1 MKIIQKIFEEN
12 WDAFVEEVGYE
23 NIREI
28 CHDEVDKI
36 INCGKFENGY
46 LEYTCGSCGE
56 VKRVGFT
63 CKSRLCSS
71 CGKKYVDERSEKM
84 SSKML
89 PVKHW
94 HMTFTIPE
102 DMRIIFR
109 RDRELLGELP
119 RLVNKVIK
127 YGFTKMNKSED
138 YTPGIIAVIHTFG
151 RDLKWNPHV
160 HAIVTK
166 GGIGKTRG
174 FVKINFMPYP
184 MLRKAWQKLLLDMI
198 KKHYENNIRMSNLVN
213 QLYKKYPNGFYVN
226 ANRDV
231 KNKKEAT
238 KYIGRYVGRPAISE
252 KRIVSYDGE
261 TVVINY
267 TDHKTKEYVEEKITV
282 FEFIKRVIIHVAE
295 KQFKM
300 IRYYGIYTSRSKRKK
315 VIMFFRD
322 KYDQLKRKADCW
334 RMRLIKTYGH
344 DPIKCSNCGEIMNLT
359 DIYYKKY
366 GSVLE
371 FWERRMLEEAKQA
384 IATLEEKVKITNYVY
399 GQNLNIYYE

>member
-12 WDAFVEEVGYE
+12 WDAFVEEIGYE

-28 CHDEVDKI
+28 CHEEVEKI

-109 RDRELLGELP
+109 KDRELLGELP

-127 YGFTKMNKSED
+127 YGFTKMNKSEE

-174 FVKINFMPYP
+174 FVKTNFMSYP

-261 TVVINY
+261 YVVINY
-267 TDHKTKEYVEEKITV
+267 IDHKTKEYVEEKITV

-344 DPIKCSNCGEIMNLT
+344 DPIK
-359 DIYYKKY
+359 
-366 GSVLE
+366 
-371 FWERRMLEEAKQA
+371 
-384 IATLEEKVKITNYVY
+384 
-399 GQNLNIYYE
+399 

>member
-1 MKIIQKIFEEN
+1 
-12 WDAFVEEVGYE
+12 
-23 NIREI
+23 
-28 CHDEVDKI
+28 
-36 INCGKFENGY
+36 
-46 LEYTCGSCGE
+46 
-56 VKRVGFT
+56 
-63 CKSRLCSS
+63 
-71 CGKKYVDERSEKM
+71 
-84 SSKML
+84 
-89 PVKHW
+89 
-94 HMTFTIPE
+94 
-102 DMRIIFR
+102 
-109 RDRELLGELP
+109 
-119 RLVNKVIK
+119 
-127 YGFTKMNKSED
+127 MNKSED

-174 FVKINFMPYP
+174 FVKTNFMSYP

-213 QLYKKYPNGFYVN
+213 YLYKQYPNGFYVN

-252 KRIVSYDGE
+252 NRIVSYDGE
-261 TVVINY
+261 YVVINY

-322 KYDQLKRKADCW
+322 KYDELKRKADCW
-334 RMRLIKTYGH
+334 RIRLIKTYGH
-344 DPIKCSNCGEIMNLT
+344 DPIKCYNCGEIMNLT

-366 GSVLE
+366 GSVFE

-384 IATLEEKVKITNYVY
+384 ISILEEKVKITNYVY

>member
-12 WDAFVEEVGYE
+12 WDAFVETIGYE

-28 CHDEVDKI
+28 CHEEVEKI

-127 YGFTKMNKSED
+127 YGFAKMNKSED

-174 FVKINFMPYP
+174 FVKTNFMSYP

-198 KKHYENNIRMSNLVN
+198 KEHYENNIRMSNLVN

-261 TVVINY
+261 YVVINY

-315 VIMFFRD
+315 VIKFFRD

-344 DPIKCSNCGEIMNLT
+344 DPLKCCNCGSIMELT
-359 DIYYKKY
+359 DIYYKNY

-371 FWERRMLEEAKQA
+371 YWEKRMLEEAKQA
-384 IATLEEKVKITNYVY
+384 ISALEEKVKITNYVY
-399 GQNLNIYYE
+399 GKNLNIYYE

>member
-46 LEYTCGSCGE
+46 LEYTCDSCGE

-94 HMTFTIPE
+94 HMTFTIPK

-174 FVKINFMPYP
+174 FVKINFMSYP

-261 TVVINY
+261 YVVINY

>member
-12 WDAFVEEVGYE
+12 WDAFVEEIGYE

-28 CHDEVDKI
+28 CHEEVEKI

-56 VKRVGFT
+56 VKHVGFT

-94 HMTFTIPE
+94 HMTFTIPKS
-102 DMRIIFR
+102 MRIIFR

-198 KKHYENNIRMSNLVN
+198 KKHYKNNIRMINLVN
-213 QLYKKYPNGFYVN
+213 YLYKEYPNGFYVN

-252 KRIVSYDGE
+252 NRIVSYDGE
-261 TVVINY
+261 YVIINY

-300 IRYYGIYTSRSKRKK
+300 IRYYGIYTSRSKKK
-315 VIMFFRD
+315 
-322 KYDQLKRKADCW
+322 
-334 RMRLIKTYGH
+334 
-344 DPIKCSNCGEIMNLT
+344 SNN
-359 DIYYKKY
+359 
-366 GSVLE
+366 V
-371 FWERRMLEEAKQA
+371 F
-384 IATLEEKVKITNYVY
+384 
-399 GQNLNIYYE
+399 

>member
-1 MKIIQKIFEEN
+1 MKKIQKIFEEN
-12 WDAFVEEVGYE
+12 WDDFVEEIGYE

-28 CHDEVDKI
+28 CHEEVEKI

-46 LEYTCGSCGE
+46 LEYTCDSCGE
-56 VKRVGFT
+56 VKHIGFT

-102 DMRIIFR
+102 SMRIIFR
-109 RDRELLGELP
+109 SNRELLGELP
-119 RLVNKVIK
+119 RIVNKVLR

-138 YTPGIIAVIHTFG
+138 YTPGVIAVIHTFG

-174 FVKINFMPYP
+174 FVKINYMAYP

-198 KKHYENNIRMSNLVN
+198 KKHYKNNIKMNNLVN

-252 KRIVSYDGE
+252 NRIVSYDGE
-261 TVVINY
+261 YVVINY

-315 VIMFFRD
+315 VIKFFRD
-322 KYDQLKRKADCW
+322 GYDELKRKADCW

-344 DPIKCSNCGEIMNLT
+344 DPIKCCNCGETMKLT

-371 FWERRMLEEAKQA
+371 YWERRMLEEAKKA
-384 IATLEEKVKITNYVY
+384 ISTLEEKVKITNYVY
-399 GQNLNIYYE
+399 GENLNIYYE

>member
-12 WDAFVEEVGYE
+12 WDAFVDEIGYE

-28 CHDEVDKI
+28 CHEEVEKI

-102 DMRIIFR
+102 SMRIIFR
-109 RDRELLGELP
+109 SNRELLGELP
-119 RLVNKVIK
+119 RIVNKVLR
-127 YGFTKMNKSED
+127 YGYTKMNKSED

-166 GGIGKTRG
+166 GGIGKTKG
-174 FVKINFMPYP
+174 FVKTNFMSYP

-198 KKHYENNIRMSNLVN
+198 KEHYENNIKMNNLIN

-261 TVVINY
+261 HVVINY
-267 TDHKTKEYVEEKITV
+267 VDHKTKEYVEEKITV

-300 IRYYGIYTSRSKRKK
+300 IRYYGIYTSRNKRKK
-315 VIMFFRD
+315 VIIFFRD

-334 RMRLIKTYGH
+334 RMRLIKTYGY
-344 DPIKCSNCGEIMNLT
+344 DPLKCSNCGNIMELT
-359 DIYYKKY
+359 DIYYKNY

-371 FWERRMLEEAKQA
+371 YWERRMLEEAKQA
-384 IATLEEKVKITNYVY
+384 IATIEEKVKITNYVY
-399 GQNLNIYYE
+399 RQNLNIYYD

>member
-1 MKIIQKIFEEN
+1 
-12 WDAFVEEVGYE
+12 
-23 NIREI
+23 
-28 CHDEVDKI
+28 
-36 INCGKFENGY
+36 
-46 LEYTCGSCGE
+46 
-56 VKRVGFT
+56 
-63 CKSRLCSS
+63 
-71 CGKKYVDERSEKM
+71 M

-102 DMRIIFR
+102 SMRIIFR
-109 RDRELLGELP
+109 SNRELLGELP
-119 RLVNKVIK
+119 RLVNEVIR
-127 YGFTKMNKSED
+127 YGFRKMNKSED

-174 FVKINFMPYP
+174 FVKTNFMSYP

-213 QLYKKYPNGFYVN
+213 YLYKQYPNGFYVN

-252 KRIVSYDGE
+252 NRIVSYDGE
-261 TVVINY
+261 YVVINY

-322 KYDQLKRKADCW
+322 KYDELKRKADCW
-334 RMRLIKTYGH
+334 RIRLIKTYGH
-344 DPIKCSNCGEIMNLT
+344 DPIKCYNCGEIMNLT

-366 GSVLE
+366 GSVFE

-384 IATLEEKVKITNYVY
+384 ISILEEKVKITNYVY

>member
-12 WDAFVEEVGYE
+12 WDAFVEEIGYE

-28 CHDEVDKI
+28 CHEEVEKI

-56 VKRVGFT
+56 VKHVGFT

-84 SSKML
+84 SSKIL

-94 HMTFTIPE
+94 HMTFTIPKS
-102 DMRIIFR
+102 MRIIFR

-198 KKHYENNIRMSNLVN
+198 KEHYNNNIRMSNLVN

-252 KRIVSYDGE
+252 KRIVSYDGDYV
-261 TVVINY
+261 TINY

-344 DPIKCSNCGEIMNLT
+344 DPLKCSNCGSIMELT
-359 DIYYKKY
+359 DIYYKNY

-371 FWERRMLEEAKQA
+371 YWERRMLEEAKQA
-384 IATLEEKVKITNYVY
+384 IATIEEKVKITNYVY
-399 GQNLNIYYE
+399 GQNLNIYYD

>member
-12 WDAFVEEVGYE
+12 WDAFVDEIGYE

-28 CHDEVDKI
+28 CHEEVEKI

-46 LEYTCGSCGE
+46 LEYTCSSCGE

-102 DMRIIFR
+102 SMRIIFR
-109 RDRELLGELP
+109 SNRELLGELP
-119 RLVNKVIK
+119 RLVNEVLR
-127 YGFTKMNKSED
+127 YGFRKMNKSED

-174 FVKINFMPYP
+174 FVKTNFMSYP

-198 KKHYENNIRMSNLVN
+198 KKHYKNNIRMINLVN
-213 QLYKKYPNGFYVN
+213 YLYKEYPNGFYVN

-252 KRIVSYDGE
+252 NRIVSYDGE
-261 TVVINY
+261 YVVINY

-334 RMRLIKTYGH
+334 RIRLIKTYGH
-344 DPIKCSNCGEIMNLT
+344 DPIKCCNCGEIMNLT

-366 GSVLE
+366 GSVFE

-384 IATLEEKVKITNYVY
+384 ISILEEKVKITNYVY

>member
-12 WDAFVEEVGYE
+12 WDAFVETIGYE

-28 CHDEVDKI
+28 CHEEVEKI

-127 YGFTKMNKSED
+127 YGFSKMNKSED

-174 FVKINFMPYP
+174 FVKTNFMSYP

-198 KKHYENNIRMSNLVN
+198 KEHYENNIRMSNLVN

-261 TVVINY
+261 YVVINY
-267 TDHKTKEYVEEKITV
+267 TDHKTKKYVEEKITV

-315 VIMFFRD
+315 VIKFFRD

-344 DPIKCSNCGEIMNLT
+344 DPLKCNNCGSIMELT
-359 DIYYKKY
+359 DIYYKNY

-371 FWERRMLEEAKQA
+371 YWEKRMLEEAKKA
-384 IATLEEKVKITNYVY
+384 ISALEEKVKITNYVY
-399 GQNLNIYYE
+399 GKNLNIYYE

>member
-12 WDAFVEEVGYE
+12 WDAFVETIGYE

-28 CHDEVDKI
+28 CHEEVEKI

-102 DMRIIFR
+102 SMRMIFR

-119 RLVNKVIK
+119 RLVNKVIR
-127 YGFTKMNKSED
+127 YGFAKKNKSED

-166 GGIGKTRG
+166 GGIGKTQG
-174 FVKINFMPYP
+174 FVKTNFMSYP

-198 KKHYENNIRMSNLVN
+198 KEHYKNNIRMNNLVN

-261 TVVINY
+261 YVVINY

-315 VIMFFRD
+315 VIKFFRD

-344 DPIKCSNCGEIMNLT
+344 DPLKCNNCGSIMELT
-359 DIYYKKY
+359 DIYYKNY

-371 FWERRMLEEAKQA
+371 YWEKRMLEEAKQA
-384 IATLEEKVKITNYVY
+384 ISALEEKVKITNYVY
-399 GQNLNIYYE
+399 GKNLNIYYE